1 MGKRPKGENHKMDLS
16 QIIKIL
22 LYLSVLH
29 GNHGAENSTKD
40 QIKNYSSLDNP
51 FRSQKVNLLWTKART
66 KLSERKLKQLHTEL
80 KVHDKE
86 QMALKKLKTEGSDKE
101 GIREAEI
108 RKQFNASQIKED
120 HAKLPTNTIFKD
132 KKLER
137 LWQKAH
143 KAGLEEEELHL
154 LKKEFQHH
162 QDKLDQFHRL
172 KELAVK
178 TEDGNLLSNDIHLL
192 MDEEQY

>member
-1 MGKRPKGENHKMDLS
+1 MTLNFCF
-16 QIIKIL
+16 Q
-22 LYLSVLH
+22 
-29 GNHGAENSTKD
+29 A
-40 QIKNYSSLDNP
+40 
-51 FRSQKVNLLWTKART
+51 
-66 KLSERKLKQLHTEL
+66 
-80 KVHDKE
+80 
-86 QMALKKLKTEGSDKE
+86 
-101 GIREAEI
+101 
-108 RKQFNASQIKED
+108 
-120 HAKLPTNTIFKD
+120 IFKD

-178 TEDGNLLSNDIHLL
+178 TQDGNLLSNDIHLL
-192 MDEEQY
+192 DGKKVTSLSFQLVITILYFR